1 MAMTVDKTLVSSD
14 AKNLSNFMQALLDKV
29 VEVFAEYN
37 MPLPMRRYWTMASPA
52 VDCEQ
57 VVVNFVQM
65 FLGVPGDEQAI
76 PWKGSIPRT
85 ATVNITISRAVPTVG
100 QNGRPPSSESI
111 EGYAELCAY
120 DSWILMDS
128 IARFDPWEDAVPGF
142 GVIGTLEVTDPQG
155 GFQTTVLTL
164 TAAVP

>member
-1 MAMTVDKTLVSSD
+1 MSRVVDKNLVNAD
-14 AKNLSNFMQALLDKV
+14 AKHLSDFMQALLDKV
-29 VEVFAEYN
+29 VEVFAEYT
-37 MPLPMRRYWTMASPA
+37 MPLPLRQYWTMGSPA

-57 VVVNFVQM
+57 VVVSFVQM
-65 FLGVPGDEQAI
+65 FLGVPGNQEAL

-85 ATVNITISRAVPTVG
+85 ATVNISISRAVPTVG

-111 EGYAELCAY
+111 EGYAELVAY

-128 IARFDPWEDAVPGF
+128 IARFDPWENAVPGF
-142 GVIGTLEVTDPQG
+142 GVVGTLEVSEPEG
-155 GFQTTVLTL
+155 GFQTTVMTL